1 MSKVKNRVVMIHSK
15 TFTQFI
21 EQATAVVPPKK
32 EVPPATAAAA
42 QPKMAPTTP
51 VPDTSKALSTPAPS
65 GGYGGTAAAT
75 SKPVAF
81 SPAQTPTPKPE
92 LTAAGNNK
100 ADLNALRQ
108 ASASATMAGPSKEA
122 QALMSDRTKNIL
134 SGQSVYGGPNKLKAG
149 TDAQVGVEKMKTAM
163 STPQAAVSSE
173 PTKIGPAAQGGILA
187 RKDGQSGTIDPKTKV
202 FTAGTFDAAQ
212 SARYDK
218 MRGVDKLKSDAA
230 TVATSKASVPPPA
243 GTQQTTSPKATTTTA
258 LSTEQEKNYQRAK
271 DNMKNPIAQGMIKSE
286 YNKLSPADQAAF
298 KRRAKQDSIALPF

>member
-1 MSKVKNRVVMIHSK
+1 MSKVKNRVVMMHSK

-21 EQATAVVPPKK
+21 EQASA
-32 EVPPATAAAA
+32 
-42 QPKMAPTTP
+42 
-51 VPDTSKALSTPAPS
+51 PAP
-65 GGYGGTAAAT
+65 
-75 SKPVAF
+75 KP
-81 SPAQTPTPKPE
+81 
-92 LTAAGNNK
+92 
-100 ADLNALRQ
+100 DLNALRQ
-108 ASASATMAGPSKEA
+108 ASANATMAGPSKEA

-202 FTAGTFDAAQ
+202 FTAGTFDAGQ

-230 TVATSKASVPPPA
+230 TVATSKASTPPPA
-243 GTQQTTSPKATTTTA
+243 TQQTTPPPATQQTTPPPLTTQQQSMYDMA
-258 LSTEQEKNYQRAK
+258 RRNKG
-271 DNMKNPIAQGMIKSE
+271 NPMIKARFNS
-286 YNKLSPADQAAF
+286 LSPQEQAAF
-298 KRRAKQDSIALPF
+298 RAQAKADGVDFGF

>member
-1 MSKVKNRVVMIHSK
+1 MSKVKDRVVMIHSK

-21 EQATAVVPPKK
+21 EQVTAVVPPKK

-42 QPKMAPTTP
+42 QPKMAPTTS

-75 SKPVAF
+75 SN
-81 SPAQTPTPKPE
+81 SPAQTPKP
-92 LTAAGNNK
+92 
-100 ADLNALRQ
+100 DLNALRQ

-202 FTAGTFDAAQ
+202 FTAGTFDAGQ

-230 TVATSKASVPPPA
+230 TVAASKASTPPPPA
-243 GTQQTTSPKATTTTA
+243 TQQTTSPLTTQQQSMYDTA
-258 LSTEQEKNYQRAK
+258 LKNK
-271 DNMKNPIAQGMIKSE
+271 GNPMIKARFNS
-286 YNKLSPADQAAF
+286 LSPEEQAAF
-298 KRRAKQDSIALPF
+298 RAQAKADGVDFGF

>member
-1 MSKVKNRVVMIHSK
+1 MSKVKDRVVMIHSK

-21 EQATAVVPPKK
+21 EQASA
-32 EVPPATAAAA
+32 
-42 QPKMAPTTP
+42 
-51 VPDTSKALSTPAPS
+51 PAP
-65 GGYGGTAAAT
+65 
-75 SKPVAF
+75 KP
-81 SPAQTPTPKPE
+81 
-92 LTAAGNNK
+92 
-100 ADLNALRQ
+100 DLNALRQ

-202 FTAGTFDAAQ
+202 FTAGTFDAGQ

-230 TVATSKASVPPPA
+230 TVAASKASTTPPPPA
-243 GTQQTTSPKATTTTA
+243 TQQTTPPLTTQQQSMYDTA
-258 LSTEQEKNYQRAK
+258 LKNK
-271 DNMKNPIAQGMIKSE
+271 GNPMIKARFNS
-286 YNKLSPADQAAF
+286 LSPEEQAAF
-298 KRRAKQDSIALPF
+298 RAQAKADGVDFGF

>member
-42 QPKMAPTTP
+42 QPKMAPTTS

-65 GGYGGTAAAT
+65 GGTAAAT
-75 SKPVAF
+75 SN
-81 SPAQTPTPKPE
+81 SPAQTPKP
-92 LTAAGNNK
+92 
-100 ADLNALRQ
+100 DLNALRQ

-202 FTAGTFDAAQ
+202 FTAGTFDAGQ

-230 TVATSKASVPPPA
+230 TVATSKASTPPPKA
-243 GTQQTTSPKATTTTA
+243 TQQTPSPKATTTTA

-271 DNMKNPIAQGMIKSE
+271 SNIKNPIAQGMIKSE
-286 YNKLSPADQAAF
+286 YNKLSPVDKEAF
-298 KRRAKQDSIALPF
+298 KRRAEQDGIVLPF

>member
-1 MSKVKNRVVMIHSK
+1 MMHSK

-21 EQATAVVPPKK
+21 EQASA
-32 EVPPATAAAA
+32 
-42 QPKMAPTTP
+42 
-51 VPDTSKALSTPAPS
+51 PAP
-65 GGYGGTAAAT
+65 
-75 SKPVAF
+75 KP
-81 SPAQTPTPKPE
+81 
-92 LTAAGNNK
+92 
-100 ADLNALRQ
+100 DLNALRQ
-108 ASASATMAGPSKEA
+108 ASANATMAGPSKEA

-202 FTAGTFDAAQ
+202 FTAGTFDAGQ

-230 TVATSKASVPPPA
+230 TVATSKASTPPPA
-243 GTQQTTSPKATTTTA
+243 TQQTTPPPATQQTTPPPATQQTTPPPLTTQQQSMYDMA
-258 LSTEQEKNYQRAK
+258 RRNKG
-271 DNMKNPIAQGMIKSE
+271 NPMIKARFNS
-286 YNKLSPADQAAF
+286 LSPQEQAAF
-298 KRRAKQDSIALPF
+298 RAQAKADGVDFGF